1 MDFNILFNNL
11 KDIFQPAVGDP
22 TSRVIQAAKGAGSV
36 IALRTGYE
44 LKRIPEARAER
55 PNRTHTF
62 EDVHSFTAFLLKPEH
77 GFTPQSTEILGSS
90 RVNLIEAVA
99 KAAWERDNV
108 QCVLPLASAWNYW
121 LLRDGKRFSLK
132 DLRELLRARRGDLAQ
147 RSKSV
152 VADLTDVAVN
162 VTKGSKLE
170 IDPKTGLVTFDG
182 VQKNTKVEGAIPS
195 EIELNVPVYEGGPF
209 HTVTVDLVPSID
221 ENNGNALSFTLR
233 LVDPTAVVRE
243 AWTEQID
250 KVRELL
256 GKDWL
261 VGIGTLG
268 FTQEK

>member
-1 MDFNILFNNL
+1 MDFHILFNNL
-11 KDIFQPAVGDP
+11 KDLFQPAVGDP

-77 GFTPQSTEILGSS
+77 GFTPQRTEILGSS
-90 RVNLIEAVA
+90 ESSSVRVVNSM
-99 KAAWERDNV
+99 AWERDELLLR
-108 QCVLPLASAWNYW
+108 LPLASAWNYW
-121 LLRDGKRFSLK
+121 LLRDGKRFPLK